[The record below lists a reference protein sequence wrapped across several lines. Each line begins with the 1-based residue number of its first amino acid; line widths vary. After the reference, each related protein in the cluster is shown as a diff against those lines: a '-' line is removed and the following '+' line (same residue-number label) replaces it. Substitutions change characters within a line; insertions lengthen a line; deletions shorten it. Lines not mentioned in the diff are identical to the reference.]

1 MSSWTYNK
9 IMEKPLI
16 WLKGE
21 IKTPPFSK
29 DARFEAGLLL
39 RLLQRGHKIDMPK
52 SRPMPSIGRGC
63 HELRVVDNAS
73 DKT

>member
-1 MSSWTYNK
+1 MPLLTYNNF
-9 IMEKPLI
+9 MEEPLI

-39 RLLQRGHKIDMPK
+39 RLLQRGHGIDMPK
-52 SRPMPSIGRGC
+52 SRPMP
-63 HELRVVDNAS
+63 
-73 DKT
+73 